1 MTERQKEL
9 SAKAPKG
16 KEVDLPLARH
26 SRPSP
31 VKTMVLSRS
40 GSRSSNSTLDM
51 SKIADS
57 ARKSE
62 EISCRTKSM
71 ANEVVVPSKR
81 VGQRLVGTRF
91 FPFLPRLCPSSPCCY
106 LVCTLFSLFPSPLP
120 HPPSV
125 QFSSAESL
133 DQSGRRGDM
142 RDDQQR
148 SSFSLFCRR
157 PL

>member
-1 MTERQKEL
+1 MVIFTQKCSFAQTWHVWLPNFTVFMTERQKEL

-91 FPFLPRLCPSSPCCY
+91 FPFLPRLCPSSPCC
-106 LVCTLFSLFPSPLP
+106 LSLI
-120 HPPSV
+120 HIW
-125 QFSSAESL
+125 
-133 DQSGRRGDM
+133 R
-142 RDDQQR
+142 
-148 SSFSLFCRR
+148 CRR
-157 PL
+157 LPQCRSRWSPYH